1 MYVIYKDFSMLTGQT
16 SLPPNQPTGL
26 KVENLGG
33 SGGREV
39 RAYDSRFDHLQ
50 SLSSVLGSNPGT
62 FSDSRRKSS
71 ARE

>member
-1 MYVIYKDFSMLTGQT
+1 MDEEKRTGAVPGLGNLLMYDGDD
-16 SLPPNQPTGL
+16 
-26 KVENLGG
+26 GG

-39 RAYDSRFDHLQ
+39 RTYDSRFDHLQ

-62 FSDSRRKSS
+62 FSDPRRKSS

>member
-1 MYVIYKDFSMLTGQT
+1 MPVPVHGQENVKGA
-16 SLPPNQPTGL
+16 SVSQGL
-26 KVENLGG
+26 MTYELGG

-39 RAYDSRFDHLQ
+39 RTYDSRFDHLQ

-62 FSDSRRKSS
+62 FSDPRRKSS